1 MTIQASPTSR
11 VLGADDAAAIR
22 RLLDVDPVSSIFVAA
37 RVSAVGLAA
46 MCRVGELWGFE
57 QDGELVSL
65 CHVGA
70 NLVPV
75 QATPDAVRAFA
86 WRAARSGR
94 RCSSI
99 VGPAQAVLGLWE
111 LLRPSWG
118 PARDVRPDQPVM
130 VTDRVGPVAPDPQVR
145 PVRPDEIGVLLPAAV
160 AMFTE
165 EVGVDP
171 CADGGEALYRA
182 RVAELVHSRRAYARI
197 ERGRVLFKADIGSAA
212 SRVCQVQGVWVDP
225 DLRGRRLSA
234 PGMAAVVAHALRD
247 HAPLV
252 SLYVNAYND
261 RALAVYRRVGFEQ
274 VGRFATVLF

>member
-1 MTIQASPTSR
+1 VTIQASPTSR
-11 VLGADDAAAIR
+11 VLGVDDAAAIR
-22 RLLDVDPVSSIFVAA
+22 RLLDADPVSSIFVAA
-37 RVSAVGLAA
+37 RAAAVGLEA

-57 QDGELVSL
+57 QHGELVSL

-75 QATPDAVRAFA
+75 EATPDAVRAFA

-99 VGPAQAVLGLWE
+99 VGPAQAVLPLWE

-118 PARDVRPDQPVM
+118 PAREVRPDQPVM
-130 VTDRVGPVAPDPQVR
+130 ATDRVGPVPPDPAVR
-145 PVRPDEIGVLLPAAV
+145 PVRPDETAVLLPAAV

-171 CADGGEALYRA
+171 RADGGEALYRA

-197 ERGRVLFKADIGSAA
+197 EGGRVVFKADIGSTAPN
-212 SRVCQVQGVWVDP
+212 VCQVQGVWVAP
-225 DLRGRRLSA
+225 DQRGHGLSA

-252 SLYVNAYND
+252 SLYVNAYNE
-261 RALAVYRRVGFEQ
+261 RALAAYRRVGFEP